1 MKDEHNRS
9 LRHLNRKAEDKDRS
23 TIEVDSS
30 AFFSET
36 PSSHTPPPR
45 SSSSGSG
52 SGAALPP
59 PSWALC
65 CWYCRQY

>member
-36 PSSHTPPPR
+36 PSSQTLP
-45 SSSSGSG
+45 
-52 SGAALPP
+52 GAAVPGPGQALPCPP